1 MVAVSP
7 FRTVAAIAGLHVRSL
22 KLPTA
27 DEYACGASF
36 QVLFKNLHLSSH
48 RSKGAVDAVGGKYY
62 VYGGGSGAAGIGT
75 EYNDLWSLNLAN
87 ARWDV
92 VPIGGSPLA
101 PPRLGCI
108 SGAAVVSGDQLYLY
122 GAAICLRVIG

>member
-1 MVAVSP
+1 MRRIISRPA
-7 FRTVAAIAGLHVRSL
+7 R
-22 KLPTA
+22 
-27 DEYACGASF
+27 
-36 QVLFKNLHLSSH
+36 NLYYCPH
-48 RSKGAVDAVGGKYY
+48 RSKGALDAVGAKYY

-122 GAAICLRVIG
+122 GANFCACVLYNWRRLTSLPFHTWI

>member
-1 MVAVSP
+1 MVAVSTL
-7 FRTVAAIAGLHVRSL
+7 RTVAAFAGLHVRSL
-22 KLPTA
+22 QTA

-36 QVLFKNLHLSSH
+36 QNALKSPHRTH

-122 GAAICLRVIG
+122 GASTISVG